1 MLHLALSETDA
12 TRLRSILEAKLVD
25 LRREIDHTDARRFR
39 EELGGILKTVERLLE
54 QLSQQLGS
62 RAVEED
68 DDPTVPSAIG
78 HYLREHHVSYAVIH
92 HPLAYS
98 ATREAAA
105 AHVPGREWAKA
116 VVCMADGRPTLA
128 VIPADHLI
136 DSARLRDL
144 VGAVQ
149 IRLATEPEIGLLYQG
164 CELGA
169 VPPLGPLYGQRVF
182 VDTSVTANDEIAF
195 SAGSHRSAIRMRY
208 REFESLVH
216 PTVGRFART
225 N

>member
-1 MLHLALSETDA
+1 MLHLAVSEADA
-12 TRLRSILEAKLVD
+12 TRLRSILEAKLEG

-39 EELGGILKTVERLLE
+39 EELRDIVSAVERLLD
-54 QLSQQLGS
+54 QLTHQLGS
-62 RAVEED
+62 RHAIEY

-78 HYLREHHVSYAVIH
+78 NYLREHHVSYAVIH

-98 ATREAAA
+98 AMREAAA

-128 VIPADHLI
+128 VVPADHLI
-136 DSARLRDL
+136 DSERLRDL
-144 VGAVQ
+144 AGAAQ
-149 IRLATEPEIGLLYQG
+149 MRLATEAEIGLLFQG

-182 VDTSVTANDEIAF
+182 VDTSMTANNEIAF

-208 REFESLVH
+208 REFESLVR
-216 PTVGRFART
+216 PTVGRFARA

>member
-1 MLHLALSETDA
+1 MLHLALSEA
-12 TRLRSILEAKLVD
+12 EASRLRSILEAKLAD

-39 EELGGILKTVERLLE
+39 DELKAVLATVEGLLA
-54 QLSQQLGS
+54 QVSNQLGS
-62 RAVEED
+62 WVVEED
-68 DDPTVPSAIG
+68 DDPTVPDVIG
-78 HYLREHHVSYAVIH
+78 RYLREHHASYAVIH
-92 HPLAYS
+92 HPRAYS
-98 ATREAAA
+98 AMREAAA

-128 VIPADHLI
+128 VLPADHVI
-136 DSARLRDL
+136 DRARLRDL
-144 VGAVQ
+144 VGADQ
-149 IRLATEPEIGLLYQG
+149 MRLATEAEIGLLYEG

-169 VPPLGPLYGQRVF
+169 VPPLGPLYAQPVF

-208 REFESLVH
+208 REFASLVR
-216 PTVGRFART
+216 PTVGRFARA

>member
-1 MLHLALSETDA
+1 MLHLALPEEDA
-12 TRLRSILEAKLVD
+12 VRLRSILEAKLLG
-25 LRREIDHTDARRFR
+25 LRREIDHTDSRRFR
-39 EELGGILKTVERLLE
+39 EQLRDVVSTVERLLN
-54 QLSQQLGS
+54 QLSDQLGT
-62 RAVEED
+62 RMRED
-68 DDPTVPSAIG
+68 DDPMVPSSIG

-92 HPLAYS
+92 HPIAYS
-98 ATREAAA
+98 AMREAAA

-128 VIPADHLI
+128 VVPADHVV

-144 VGAVQ
+144 VGADQ
-149 IRLATEPEIGLLYQG
+149 MRLATEDEIGLLFEG

-169 VPPLGPLYGQRVF
+169 VPPLGPLYGQPVF
-182 VDTSVTANDEIAF
+182 VDASMTANDEIAF

-216 PTVGRFART
+216 PTVGRFARA

>member
-1 MLHLALSETDA
+1 MLHLALLESDA
-12 TRLRSILEAKLVD
+12 SRLRSILEAKLVD

-39 EELGGILKTVERLLE
+39 EELGAILKAVERMLD
-54 QLSQQLGS
+54 QLSQQLGP
-62 RAVEED
+62 RAAEEH

-78 HYLREHHVSYAVIH
+78 NYLREHHVSYAVIH
-92 HPLAYS
+92 HPRAYS
-98 ATREAAA
+98 AMREAAA

-128 VIPADHLI
+128 VVPADHAI

-149 IRLATEPEIGLLYQG
+149 MRLATEAEVGLLYQG

-169 VPPLGPLYGQRVF
+169 VPPLGPVYGQRVF
-182 VDTSVTANDEIAF
+182 VDTSVTENDEITF